1 MPEIIRLENVSK
13 VYRLR
18 REFFSGEGESFFA
31 VKGVTLKLPSN
42 RVLGILGE
50 SGCGKSTLARVAL
63 GLERPDEGKVL
74 IEGKDFWGLGKDEQQ
89 NLRRKVQIVFQDPYA
104 SLNPRKRVLDLLTEP
119 LAIHKICPA
128 AERRAR
134 AAEMLKKVGLS
145 EDDLEKY
152 PHQFS
157 GGQRQRIAL
166 ARALILAPRALVLD
180 EPTSALDVSVQAQ
193 ILNLLLSFKERLKL
207 SYLFISHDLPLVLF
221 LSDEVAVMYLGRVVE
236 IAPAE
241 DFYTRKHHPYTEI
254 LLASVPE
261 PDPKKRKRRR
271 RIRGEPPD
279 PTKVKEGCPFFN
291 RCEEATSLCREETP
305 KLKEIDPRQWVA
317 CHQR

>member
-1 MPEIIRLENVSK
+1 MPEVIRLENVSK

-18 REFFSGEGESFFA
+18 RGFFCGEGESFFA
-31 VKGVTLKLPSN
+31 LKGVSLKLLPN
-42 RVLGILGE
+42 RVLGVLGE

-63 GLERPDEGKVL
+63 GLERPEEGKVL
-74 IEGKDFWGLGKDEQQ
+74 IEGKDFWRLKRSEQQ
-89 NLRRKVQIVFQDPYA
+89 GLRRKVQIVFQDPYA

-119 LAIHKICPA
+119 LAIHQICPA
-128 AERRAR
+128 TEKRAR

-166 ARALILAPRALVLD
+166 ARALILAPKALVLD

-193 ILNLLLSFKERLKL
+193 ILNLLLSFKESLGL

-236 IAPAE
+236 IAPAK
-241 DFYTRKHHPYTEI
+241 DFYARRHHPYTEV

-261 PDPKKRKRRR
+261 PDPKKRKRGR

-279 PTKVKEGCPFFN
+279 PTKVKEGCPFLN
-291 RCEEATSLCREETP
+291 RCEEATSRCRKETP
-305 KLKEIDPRQWVA
+305 ELKEIDSHQWVA